1 MRLEAHGLLKCLH
14 RMDMAEMA
22 PQDIG
27 LTRVLEYGIWMIWDS
42 ILNMKQIH
50 HTMLTYSMKH
60 LRSGNNDMLRVLWA
74 SALT

>member
-1 MRLEAHGLLKCLH
+1 
-14 RMDMAEMA
+14 MDMAEMA

-27 LTRVLEYGIWMIWDS
+27 LTRVLEYEIWMIWDS

-60 LRSGNNDMLRVLWA
+60 LRSGNNDMLRL
-74 SALT
+74 L